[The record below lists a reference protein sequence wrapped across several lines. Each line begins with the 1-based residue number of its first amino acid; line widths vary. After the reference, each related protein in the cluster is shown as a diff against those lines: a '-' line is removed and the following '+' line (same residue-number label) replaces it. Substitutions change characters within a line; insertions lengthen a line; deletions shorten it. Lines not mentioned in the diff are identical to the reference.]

1 LYTCPY
7 RWEDDLLAE
16 NSDLNNKF
24 FAFKGELIQNVTHT
38 VGLGSAVFNL
48 LNNMVMVLTQATI
61 VAALIADANL
71 QLMGPYQNGDANTEG
86 VKTRKMSPVP
96 HFIGGIWLFRPD
108 GIMAQEFWIL
118 VYPIIV
124 GQGKRPN
131 VFP

>member
-1 LYTCPY
+1 MYTCPY

-96 HFIGGIWLFRPD
+96 HFIKGFPTGRYYGARVLDISLPGHHRTRKGG
-108 GIMAQEFWIL
+108 
-118 VYPIIV
+118 
-124 GQGKRPN
+124 
-131 VFP
+131 